1 MVQKPLM
8 TQGYSLAEEIANSI
22 SHGIGLVFGI
32 VGLVLLLVQAVEA
45 NAGMTAIASYSLYG
59 GSMILLF
66 LASTLYHAIPHQ
78 RAKIWLKKF
87 DHCAIYLLIA
97 GTYTPFLLVGL
108 DSPLARGLM
117 IVIWSLALFG
127 ILFKLTIAHRFKVLS
142 LVTYLAMGWLSLIVV
157 YQLAIKLAIGGVTL
171 LAVGGVVYSLG
182 VIFYVCKRIPYNR
195 HLAWLCAGRQRV
207 PLPGYLFVC
216 GTGVIPGCPCR
227 MAALSHLIRP
237 TRTARASLM
246 ALRYQAIRLLT

>member
-1 MVQKPLM
+1 MVQKPLIA
-8 TQGYSLAEEIANSI
+8 QEYSLAEEIANSI

-32 VGLVLLLVQAVEA
+32 VGLVLLLVQAVDA
-45 NAGMTAIASYSLYG
+45 NASATAITSYSLYG

-78 RAKIWLKKF
+78 RAKDLGLKKLTT
-87 DHCAIYLLIA
+87 ALSISSPIA

-117 IVIWSLALFG
+117 IVIWSLALLG

-142 LVTYLAMGWLSLIVV
+142 LVTYLTMGWLSLIVV
-157 YQLAIKLAIGGVTL
+157 YQLAIKLAAGGVTL

-182 VIFYVCKRIPYNR
+182 VIFYVCKRIPYN
-195 HLAWLCAGRQRV
+195 HAIWHGFVLGGSVCHFLAI
-207 PLPGYLFVC
+207 YLYV
-216 GTGVIPGCPCR
+216 GQV
-227 MAALSHLIRP
+227 
-237 TRTARASLM
+237 
-246 ALRYQAIRLLT
+246 